1 MFYILM
7 LLFNLIVAPIKE
19 NTQIQQPVDETV
31 KIIYVVDDEVEAG
44 QGYVNS

>member
-1 MFYILM
+1 MIYILL

-31 KIIYVVDDEVEAG
+31 KIIHLVDDDVDAG
-44 QGYVNS
+44 HGYTNS

>member
-1 MFYILM
+1 MFYILL

-31 KIIYVVDDEVEAG
+31 KIIYLVDDDVDAG
-44 QGYVNS
+44 HGYTNS